1 MNRGWVVT
9 FVFAA
14 AMSAT
19 AAETPAPLQPERATA
34 EKLGPPKPHWFFVY
48 DSNFLGYL
56 DSKVYLFDGDAG
68 TMLGMLSTGTWGNA
82 VEFAP
87 NFSAIYVPEMYYSRG
102 SRGDRTDIVAIYD
115 TTELKNVGE
124 VIIPAK
130 RATGVPH
137 RAYQGLSD
145 DGRFMYVV
153 NMTPATS
160 VSVVDVVARKFV
172 EEVEISGCN
181 LVYPVGNRAFASL
194 CGDGTLQVV
203 TLDDAG
209 HLKGRAHSEKFFDPD
224 KDPVTEKASRWG
236 NTWLFFSFDGMV
248 HPVAFDD
255 GKAKPGKPWSLFTD
269 QERAANW
276 KSGGQQFNAVHQ
288 GLGRL
293 FVVVH
298 QGGQYTHKSGGKDVW
313 TYDLKTSKKL
323 DAYSLV
329 AQADSL
335 GLTKDAT
342 PLLVTTDPAVP
353 AVQVYDALS
362 GAHKRTIAGPPLV
375 PGFVQSP

>member
-1 MNRGWVVT
+1 MVAALL
-9 FVFAA
+9 AA
-14 AMSAT
+14 AVSAT
-19 AAETPAPLQPERATA
+19 AAEPAGPAPLQPERATA

-56 DSKVYLFDGDAG
+56 DSKVYLFDGDTG
-68 TMLGMLSTGTWGNA
+68 SMLGMLSTGMWGNA

-87 NFSAIYVPEMYYSRG
+87 DFSAIYVPEMYYSRG
-102 SRGDRTDIVAIYD
+102 TRGDRTDIVAIYD

-124 VIIPAK
+124 VIIPSK
-130 RATGVPH
+130 RATGLPH

-145 DGRFMYVV
+145 DGRFMYVD

-160 VSVVDVVARKFV
+160 VSVVDVIARKFS
-172 EEVEISGCN
+172 EEIEISGCN
-181 LVYPVGNRAFASL
+181 LVYPLGDRAFASL

-203 TLDDAG
+203 TIDDAG
-209 HLKGRAHSEKFFDPD
+209 HLKGRVHTEKFFDPD
-224 KDPVTEKASRWG
+224 KDPLTEKASRWG
-236 NTWLFFSFDGMV
+236 NTWLFFSVNGFV
-248 HPVAFDD
+248 HPVSFDS
-255 GKAKPGKPWSLFTD
+255 GKATPGKPWSLVTD

-276 KSGGQQFNAVHQ
+276 KVGGTQFNAVHQ
-288 GLGRL
+288 GLNRL
-293 FVVVH
+293 YVVMH
-298 QGGQYTHKSGGKDVW
+298 QGGDDTRKTGGKDVW

-323 DAYSLV
+323 AAYSLA

-342 PLLVTTDPAVP
+342 PLLITTDPATP
-353 AVQVYDALS
+353 AVQVYDALT
-362 GAHKRTIAGPPLV
+362 GTHKRTIAGPPST